1 MILITNDEVSEN
13 ALALAGRKF
22 DLWAWSEALH
32 VGPIGK
38 TYDLSTF
45 ARDRALVFQYHGWD
59 ECQEVEADFKA
70 RNDAL
75 LRGLG
80 DGEEVVLLFGAG
92 IRDQLTLARL
102 AAWLM
107 NQASERLNCVKVS
120 VSNKMIPNDSSDA
133 LWELI
138 DHAEP
143 AGETNLAEYESMWTA
158 FVSDDPTDLEASF
171 QTIKSVSLKAA
182 VGRLLREYPSSE
194 NGLSL
199 TECQILDAISLGVTA
214 PRELFESCRETESA
228 PFLNYWEFWAVLQ
241 RITSG
246 KSPLIETVS
255 GEPFLCPPRDLA
267 WKAFEEQ
274 ALALTLCGEQVL
286 KAEGHW
292 GQVGFQ
298 ERWIGG
304 VQLTENRMWFWNYQT
319 DRLTPEPK
327 FPFVL

>member
-1 MILITNDEVSEN
+1 MILITNDEVSGN

-32 VGPIGK
+32 VGPVGK

-143 AGETNLAEYESMWTA
+143 AGESNLAEYESMWTA

-199 TECQILDAISLGVTA
+199 NGMPNSRRIFAGRNSSAGTV
-214 PRELFESCRETESA
+214 RELSGNRIGSFFELLGILGGFAADNFGKISVDRNCERRTFPMSAKRFGLEGVRGAGFGFNALWRTGFESR
-228 PFLNYWEFWAVLQ
+228 
-241 RITSG
+241 G
-246 KSPLIETVS
+246 
-255 GEPFLCPPRDLA
+255 
-267 WKAFEEQ
+267 
-274 ALALTLCGEQVL
+274 ALGPGRFSRALDWRRSV
-286 KAEGHW
+286 
-292 GQVGFQ
+292 
-298 ERWIGG
+298 
-304 VQLTENRMWFWNYQT
+304 
-319 DRLTPEPK
+319 D
-327 FPFVL
+327 

>member
-1 MILITNDEVSEN
+1 
-13 ALALAGRKF
+13 
-22 DLWAWSEALH
+22 
-32 VGPIGK
+32 
-38 TYDLSTF
+38 
-45 ARDRALVFQYHGWD
+45 LVFQYHGWD

-102 AAWLM
+102 AAWLTK
-107 NQASERLNCVKVS
+107 QASERLNCVKVS

-143 AGETNLAEYESMWTA
+143 AGEANLAEYESMWTA

-171 QTIKSVSLKAA
+171 QTIKSVPLKAA

-228 PFLNYWEFWAVLQ
+228 PFFELLGILGGFAADNF
-241 RITSG
+241 G
-246 KSPLIETVS
+246 KISVDRNCERRTFPMSAKRFGLEGVR
-255 GEPFLCPPRDLA
+255 GAGFGFNDL
-267 WKAFEEQ
+267 WRTGFESRG
-274 ALALTLCGEQVL
+274 ALGPGRFSRALD
-286 KAEGHW
+286 W
-292 GQVGFQ
+292 
-298 ERWIGG
+298 RRSI
-304 VQLTENRMWFWNYQT
+304 
-319 DRLTPEPK
+319 D
-327 FPFVL
+327 